1 MARRFSLAP
10 GHFYLR
16 FPMPRVAGKK
26 YSYDRAGREAA
37 ARARKRRKSA
47 AKIKTADA
55 KKGRRLK
62 SKKKRA

>member
-16 FPMPRVAGKK
+16 IPMPRVAGKK
-26 YSYDRAGREAA
+26 YSYDKVGRDAA
-37 ARARKRRKSA
+37 DRARKRRKSSA
-47 AKIKTADA
+47 MIKTADA
-55 KKGRRLK
+55 KKNRRLK